1 MCTVLRN
8 KHCVGRNFD
17 YEESYMEEVIIVPKD
32 KYYNKYSIIGICTGA
47 IDDYPLLYDGINE
60 CGLFCGGLAFEGNA
74 HYRTYQDGMG
84 NIPSFDFT
92 FQVLAHNKTVKEA
105 REWLEDVNIWCEPF
119 SDEFLNTDLHWFIAD
134 VDGAIIVEQTVDG
147 LNVYDAQTN
156 VMTNNPPYPQQLET
170 YEYGKSWIG
179 FGEKIT
185 DEYSTRGLETVHL
198 SGEYT
203 STGRFQRASY
213 LLEQS
218 EKAIKDISHNTM
230 NETFHLLSSVEQVY
244 GATPVSDK
252 YEYTIY
258 STVYNLA
265 TKSLWVKTYDKIC
278 PVNFSLSDELERVP
292 L

>member
-17 YEESYMEEVIIVPKD
+17 YEETYKEEVIIVPKG
-32 KYYNKYSIIGICTGA
+32 KYHNTYSVMGICTGA
-47 IDDYPLLYDGINE
+47 VDDYPLLYDGINE
-60 CGLFCGGLAFEGNA
+60 HGLFCGGLAFEGNA
-74 HYRTYQDGMG
+74 KYRRYQDDKG

-105 REWLEDVNIWCEPF
+105 RKWLEDVNIWCEPF
-119 SDEFLNTDLHWFIAD
+119 SDEFPNSDLHWFIAD

-147 LNVYDAQTN
+147 LNVYSAETN
-156 VMTNNPPYPQQLET
+156 VMTNNPPYPLQLGYYKE
-170 YEYGKSWIG
+170 EKEHIG
-179 FGEKIT
+179 VCAYKDKEWF
-185 DEYSTRGLETVHL
+185 TRGMDTDNL
-198 SGEYT
+198 SGGYT
-203 STGRFQRASY
+203 SEERFIRASY

-218 EKAIKDISHNTM
+218 EKAIKDISHNTI

-244 GATPVSDK
+244 GATPVGDK

-258 STVYNLA
+258 SAVYNLG

-278 PVNFSLSDELERVP
+278 PVNFSLSDELERVQ

>member
-17 YEESYMEEVIIVPKD
+17 YEESYMEEAIIVPKG
-32 KYYNKYSIIGICTGA
+32 KYHNSYSVMGICTGA
-47 IDDYPLLYDGINE
+47 VDDYPLLYDGINE
-60 CGLFCGGLAFEGNA
+60 HGLFCGGLAFEGNA
-74 HYRTYQDGMG
+74 HYRRYQDGMG

-92 FQVLAHNKTVKEA
+92 FQVLAHNKTVQEA

-119 SDEFLNTDLHWFIAD
+119 SDEFPNTDLHWFIAD
-134 VDGAIIVEQTVDG
+134 VDEAIIVEQTIDG
-147 LNVYDAQTN
+147 LNVYDAETN
-156 VMTNNPPYPQQLET
+156 AMTNNPPYPQQLAT
-170 YEYGKSWIG
+170 YEYEKIWIG
-179 FGEKIT
+179 FSQPIT
-185 DEYSTRGLETVHL
+185 DEYATRGLETTNL

-218 EKAIKDISHNTM
+218 EKAIKDISHNTI

-258 STVYNLA
+258 SAVYNLG
-265 TKSLWVKTYDKIC
+265 TKSLWVKTYEKIC